1 MPAKN
6 DLVSLG
12 DIEFALPDALKAGSP
27 DPVVARLLAA
37 VDDPSRRDDDFEPA
51 FAMVAVSGVLED
63 FGRLEEA
70 LATLRRADAEG
81 IRDDR
86 TEPKAW
92 IAALLVKLG
101 RTDEAAEVFQE
112 VRRAGRDDW
121 SAYEIYGES
130 VEETGDLAGALKLF
144 ASGEA
149 RSRDAGDGFGTEQL
163 GTAVGRVRRA
173 MGFPDEAPPPEPS
186 AVRRLLAEDHGLGT
200 GGYDLEADDHDRATT
215 DVEPFWPRAD
225 FERLLGRWPSLA
237 ESEGADWDAHR
248 AEVETGALEAG
259 ELDVRVALL
268 RCSFEDFASFAE
280 RAGGRPDA
288 DTVLAYAESRGPD
301 ADLVPWPPERNAPCW
316 CGSGR
321 KYKQCCRPRGFAS
334 PS

>member
-37 VDDPSRRDDDFEPA
+37 VDDPALRGDDFEPA
-51 FAMVAVSGVLED
+51 FAMVAVSGVQED
-63 FGRLEEA
+63 FGLLEEA
-70 LATLRRADAEG
+70 LATLRRADAED
-81 IRDDR
+81 IRDDE
-86 TEPKAW
+86 TEPKVW
-92 IAALLVKLG
+92 IAALLVTMG
-101 RTDEAAEVFQE
+101 RIDEAAEVFRE
-112 VRRAGRDDW
+112 VRQAGRDDW

-130 VEETGDLAGALKLF
+130 LEETDDLAGALKIF

-149 RSRDAGDGFGTEQL
+149 RARDAGDDFGVEQL
-163 GTAVGRVRRA
+163 GTAVNRVRRA
-173 MGFPDEAPPPEPS
+173 MGFPDEAPPSGQS
-186 AVRRLLAEDHGLGT
+186 AQRRLLAED
-200 GGYDLEADDHDRATT
+200 YDLAAGDYDLGADGRDRTAT

-225 FERLLGRWPSLA
+225 FERLVGRWPALA

-259 ELDVRVALL
+259 ELGIRVSLL

-280 RAGGRPDA
+280 KAGGRPGE
-288 DTVLAYAESRGPD
+288 DTVLAYAESRGP
-301 ADLVPWPPERNAPCW
+301 AGALVPWPPERNAPCW